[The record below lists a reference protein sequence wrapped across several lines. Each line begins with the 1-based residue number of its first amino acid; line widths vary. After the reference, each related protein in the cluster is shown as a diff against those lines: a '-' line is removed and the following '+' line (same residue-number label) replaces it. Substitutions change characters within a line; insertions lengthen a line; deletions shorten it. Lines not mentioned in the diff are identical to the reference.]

1 MDDFIPAS
9 QSSSKARRLQQ
20 KKDSSKPSTSS
31 NSKGGKKG
39 KPSTFL
45 STQPT
50 AAVPSKSAQ
59 NEDAEMSEWERLPMD
74 HRTEEQKASA
84 KAGRAAGSAAVTSEQ
99 ASAAMEV
106 DGADDD
112 DEEDDALLVDPASL
126 SLPTPVTRTPIS
138 QIQGSDS
145 LSFPAVSH
153 VSTSGLTQRRKVG
166 IPPHRMTPLKRD
178 WIKIYGPLVE
188 ECGLQVR
195 MNMHKRWVEMKVGL
209 APASASSSA
218 QADPCSSLFPFC
230 ECPTLGLYPVAF
242 CLRNF
247 RRPPSTPLPLL
258 PSLGPPISSPLTL

>member
-1 MDDFIPAS
+1 MDDFTPAS
-9 QSSSKARRLQQ
+9 QSSSKARKLAQ
-20 KKDSSKPSTSS
+20 KKEMSRPSAAGNKKKS
-31 NSKGGKKG
+31 NG

-45 STQPT
+45 STQPAAA

-59 NEDAEMSEWERLPMD
+59 KDDAEMSEWERLPMD
-74 HRTEEQKASA
+74 HRTEEQKA
-84 KAGRAAGSAAVTSEQ
+84 AAVKSTGSSSATAEQ

-106 DGADDD
+106 DGAEGSDD
-112 DEEDDALLVDPASL
+112 DEDDSVMIDPSTL
-126 SLPTPVTRTPIS
+126 SLPTPVVRTPIS
-138 QIQGSDS
+138 QVPGSSS

-209 APASASSSA
+209 ASF
-218 QADPCSSLFPFC
+218 SLFLVSC
-230 ECPTLGLYPVAF
+230 
-242 CLRNF
+242 R
-247 RRPPSTPLPLL
+247 
-258 PSLGPPISSPLTL
+258 